1 MGMKKYKVTFHDIF
15 EAESEADCFAQLIQ
29 GMWDVVYHDDVTAFE
44 IEEVEGADEKSKRV
58 LNEIQA
64 RLEHPDVTA

>member
-15 EAESEADCFAQLIQ
+15 LAHDEKDCFAQLIQ
-29 GMWDVVYHDDVTAFE
+29 AMWSVVYHDDVTTFE

-58 LNEIQA
+58 LNEIQD
-64 RLEHPDVTA
+64 RWEHPDVTA

>member
-1 MGMKKYKVTFHDIF
+1 
-15 EAESEADCFAQLIQ
+15 
-29 GMWDVVYHDDVTAFE
+29 MWDVVYHDDVTAFE

-64 RLEHPDVTA
+64 RWEHPDVTA